1 MKIRTYGAAR
11 MGAFAVTI
19 LSSFILMVNC
29 SSKTTDTAVPA
40 AAAVTI
46 QPVTA
51 EPQGAV
57 TYPRKLRPGDK
68 IAIVSPAGPIDRDI
82 VEKAAAVIRGQGFEP
97 VIYPHAFGRNGH
109 FSGTHDERLADLQAA
124 LTDTTVRAILCSRGG
139 YGVVHNLDRLAA
151 LPLKDD
157 PKWIIGFSDISAL
170 HALMASNNIAS
181 IHSSMAKQI
190 MLGAD
195 DPDNKMLFG
204 ILRGEMP
211 SYTFAPNE
219 YNRTGTATGRLL
231 GGNLAVIADLINTP
245 FDIIHPSSILFIE
258 DVSEPIYKV
267 ERILYQLK
275 LSGIL
280 PNLKGL
286 IIGQFTDYKPDGNH
300 KSMEDM
306 IHDIVKD
313 YDYPIAFGVPVG
325 HVDHNIP
332 LIESSEATLSVTPEK
347 VTLTLAR

>member
-29 SSKTTDTAVPA
+29 SSKTTDTAVPG

-219 YNRTGTATGRLL
+219 YNCTGTATGRLL
-231 GGNLAVIADLINTP
+231 GGNLAVIADLISTP
-245 FDIIHPSSILFIE
+245 FDIIRPGSILFIE

-300 KSMEDM
+300 KRMEDM

-332 LIESSEATLSVTPEK
+332 LIESSEATLTVTPEK

>member
-109 FSGTHDERLADLQAA
+109 FSGTHDERFADLQAA
-124 LTDTTVRAILCSRGG
+124 LTDTAVRAILCSRGG

-219 YNRTGTATGRLL
+219 YNCTGTATGRLL
-231 GGNLAVIADLINTP
+231 GGNLAVIADLISTP
-245 FDIIHPSSILFIE
+245 FDIIRPGSILFIE

-300 KSMEDM
+300 KRIEDM

-332 LIESSEATLSVTPEK
+332 LIESSEATLTVTPEK

>member
-46 QPVTA
+46 HPVTA

-109 FSGTHDERLADLQAA
+109 FSGTNDERFADLQAA
-124 LTDTTVRAILCSRGG
+124 LTDTAVRAILCSRGG

-219 YNRTGTATGRLL
+219 YNCTGTATGRLL
-231 GGNLAVIADLINTP
+231 GGNLAVIADLISTP
-245 FDIIHPSSILFIE
+245 FDIIHPGSILFIE

-300 KSMEDM
+300 KRMEDM

-332 LIESSEATLSVTPEK
+332 LIESSEATLTVTPEK

>member
-68 IAIVSPAGPIDRDI
+68 IAIVSPAGPTDRDI

-124 LTDTTVRAILCSRGG
+124 LTDTAVRAILCSRGG

-245 FDIIHPSSILFIE
+245 FDIIRPGSILFIE

-300 KSMEDM
+300 KRMEDM

-332 LIESSEATLSVTPEK
+332 LIESSEATLTVTPEK